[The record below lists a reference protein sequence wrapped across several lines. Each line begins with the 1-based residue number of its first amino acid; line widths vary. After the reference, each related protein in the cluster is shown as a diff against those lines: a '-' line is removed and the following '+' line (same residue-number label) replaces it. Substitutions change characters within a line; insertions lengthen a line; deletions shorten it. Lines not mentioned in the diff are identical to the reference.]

1 MYILETNSLRL
12 MSKIKDIFTG
22 EVFFALFILAG
33 NFKSSLAFIS
43 DFIDLTILFL
53 GISIII
59 ALKRLIVKSTILY
72 GAIKGT
78 VLFSVL
84 IILIL
89 GSIFYTPSS
98 IYVIDKSL
106 RFLVITGWAYLG
118 VFFLIKSSVS
128 LKKFL
133 NTIVSIGFIMSCLAI
148 YQLIFVQKE
157 SFSFI
162 SVMGSNY
169 LALGST
175 VGISIIILNFLYFVN
190 EKNSNKTLFFIFII
204 LQMTIALLISGGRM
218 PLLSLIIVFTF
229 YFAFSLI
236 SITKNIYI
244 RKGIKKLALL
254 ILFLSPLIIILGKIG
269 MFDVVLIR
277 LSELFKSIDS
287 DTSALGR
294 LNRYMVALDMWGKKP
309 LIGNGIGSFSL
320 FYNGVDMRD
329 YPHNIFLEI
338 LSELGIVGFVVFFLL
353 IINSLY
359 NGWILFKKKFKA
371 IDSLQMTLILA
382 FLYLFINANVSGD
395 INDNRLMFTFISL
408 LSISPFMERKEGG
421 SNENMY
427 INNRS

>member
-1 MYILETNSLRL
+1 MESDFIKLTGRL
-12 MSKIKDIFTG
+12 KEIFSG

-33 NFKSSLAFIS
+33 NFKSSLTFIP
-43 DFIDLTILFL
+43 DFIDLTIFFL
-53 GISIII
+53 GLSILI
-59 ALKRLIVKSTILY
+59 ALKKVIIKPSIVKSAIESIGLY
-72 GAIKGT
+72 CIFI
-78 VLFSVL
+78 V
-84 IILIL
+84 LIL
-89 GSIFYTPSS
+89 GSLLYTSS
-98 IYVIDKSL
+98 SVYAVDKSL
-106 RFLVITGWAYLG
+106 RLLLITGWAYIG
-118 VFFLIKSSVS
+118 VFFLIKSEAS
-128 LKKFL
+128 LKRFL
-133 NTIVSIGFIMSCLAI
+133 NAILFIGLIMSALAV
-148 YQLIFVQKE
+148 YQFAFIQEETL
-157 SFSFI
+157 SFI
-162 SVMGSNY
+162 SVLGSNY

-175 VGISIIILNFLYFVN
+175 VGISIIVIFFLYFVK
-190 EKNSNKTLFFIFII
+190 EKNRIKAIFSILII
-204 LQMTIALLISGGRM
+204 IQMIVALLISGGRM
-218 PLLSLIIVFTF
+218 PVLSLIIVLII
-229 YFAFSLI
+229 YFLFSFI
-236 SITKNIYI
+236 SRSKSIYI
-244 RKGIKKLALL
+244 IKGVKKLVLLVLL
-254 ILFLSPLIIILGKIG
+254 IAPLIIILGKIG

-338 LSELGIVGFVVFFLL
+338 LSELGIVGFVAFFLL

-359 NGWILFKKKFKA
+359 NGWILFKNKFKA

-408 LSISPFMERKEGG
+408 LSISPFMERKVGD

-427 INNRS
+427 INNRP